1 MDMNKVNG
9 IVKNVVIFLAVFL
22 VINYAMQSCQGNKQQ
37 ETADAGKFIFA
48 TTKTEYG
55 RTSIVTLDIKNNTA
69 NDIIIPNECPNEP
82 FNVYKFDATAND
94 WKQMAS
100 SPKLDC
106 STAKEVTIP
115 KDGETVITYNNW
127 NHSLFGELGRFKVEF
142 KTKVGDKEETF
153 TTPEFTVVK
162 EGIFSQLWY
171 GIFYR
176 PIYNGLIFFANIL
189 PFHDLGFA
197 IILLT
202 ALIRTILI
210 MPSQKAMK
218 EQRKMQE
225 LQPRLNKIK
234 EDYKGDQQKIASE
247 TMALWKEAKVSP
259 FGSCLPILLQFPFL
273 IAVFYAI
280 KDGLNPDNSYLL
292 YTTYSDFSLQ
302 DINVNFLGI
311 LDLTKANLYVL
322 PLIIGGLQFIQMKL
336 SLAKKA
342 KKDKESGI
350 VKKEKNEMEMA
361 NSMMI
366 YMMPVMIAVFTAS
379 VPAGV
384 GLYWGASTTYGIIQQ
399 IIVNKGPMPSTK
411 NDPSVKVK
419 VIS

>member
-1 MDMNKVNG
+1 
-9 IVKNVVIFLAVFL
+9 
-22 VINYAMQSCQGNKQQ
+22 
-37 ETADAGKFIFA
+37 
-48 TTKTEYG
+48 
-55 RTSIVTLDIKNNTA
+55 
-69 NDIIIPNECPNEP
+69 
-82 FNVYKFDATAND
+82 
-94 WKQMAS
+94 
-100 SPKLDC
+100 
-106 STAKEVTIP
+106 
-115 KDGETVITYNNW
+115 
-127 NHSLFGELGRFKVEF
+127 
-142 KTKVGDKEETF
+142 
-153 TTPEFTVVK
+153 
-162 EGIFSQLWY
+162 
-171 GIFYR
+171 
-176 PIYNGLIFFANIL
+176 
-189 PFHDLGFA
+189 
-197 IILLT
+197 
-202 ALIRTILI
+202 
-210 MPSQKAMK
+210 
-218 EQRKMQE
+218 
-225 LQPRLNKIK
+225 
-234 EDYKGDQQKIASE
+234 
-247 TMALWKEAKVSP
+247 MALWKEAKVSP

>member
-1 MDMNKVNG
+1 MSKING

-37 ETADAGKFIFA
+37 EVADAGKFIFT
-48 TTKTEYG
+48 TTKTEYS
-55 RTSIVTLDIKNNTA
+55 RTAIVTLDIKNNTA
-69 NDIIIPNECPNEP
+69 NDIIIPNECPSEP
-82 FNVYKFDATAND
+82 FNVYKFDTTAND
-94 WKQMAS
+94 WKQVTV

-106 STAKEVTIP
+106 SAAKDITIP
-115 KDGETVITYNNW
+115 KEGKTVITYNSW
-127 NHSLFGELGRFKVEF
+127 NHSLFGEMGRFKIEF
-142 KTKVGDKEETF
+142 KTKVGEKEETF
-153 TTPEFTVVK
+153 TTPEFTVVE
-162 EGIFSQLWY
+162 EGVFSKLWY
-171 GIFYR
+171 GVFYR
-176 PIYNGLIFFANIL
+176 PIYNGLIFLANIL

-210 MPSQKAMK
+210 MPAQKAMK

-292 YTTYSDFSLQ
+292 YTTYSNFSLQ

-342 KKDKESGI
+342 KKEQAKDGE
-350 VKKEKNEMEMA
+350 KKDKNEMEIA

-399 IIVNKGPMPSTK
+399 IFVNKSPMQGPK
-411 NDPSVKVK
+411 NDPNVKVK